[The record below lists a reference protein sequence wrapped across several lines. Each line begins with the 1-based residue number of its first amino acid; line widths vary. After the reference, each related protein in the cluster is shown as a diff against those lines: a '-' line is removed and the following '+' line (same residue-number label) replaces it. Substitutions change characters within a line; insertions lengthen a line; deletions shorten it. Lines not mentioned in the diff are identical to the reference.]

1 MFFAQGPVSGIPAG
15 HPMRTLA
22 AHAKARRSVQPDPA
36 ASRLA
41 GVQVVA
47 AALNALGNHSA
58 LSRLNRTRRI
68 IAAIFLLHGGI
79 AVWIGSS
86 PNMTLAPSTVIILY
100 GADASLPAVEA
111 GSTAT

>member
-58 LSRLNRTRRI
+58 LSPGMNQ
-68 IAAIFLLHGGI
+68 AI
-79 AVWIGSS
+79 V
-86 PNMTLAPSTVIILY
+86 PMTTTTDPTQT
-100 GADASLPAVEA
+100 PQHKQ
-111 GSTAT
+111 T